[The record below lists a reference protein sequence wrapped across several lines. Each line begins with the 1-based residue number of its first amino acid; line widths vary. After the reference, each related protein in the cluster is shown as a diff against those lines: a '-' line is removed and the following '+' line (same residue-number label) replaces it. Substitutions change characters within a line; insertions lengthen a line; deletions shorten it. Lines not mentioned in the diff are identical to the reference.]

1 MKESFTFIK
10 DTPKVSAN
18 GVYKMYSLFTDMIL
32 YGTVSNKI
40 NITISLTYY

>member
-10 DTPKVSAN
+10 NTPKVSAN
-18 GVYKMYSLFTDMIL
+18 GVYKMCSLSTNIIL
-32 YGTVSNKI
+32 NGTVSNKI